1 MRADNVRLMREQ
13 GVIVQLTAKPETIL
27 ARVGS
32 SADRPLLQGRMS
44 VAGIEE
50 LMEQRSSVYDAA
62 ADLTIAT
69 DNRPVAEIAEEIA
82 ELTSGLLDR

>member
-1 MRADNVRLMREQ
+1 
-13 GVIVQLTAKPETIL
+13 
-27 ARVGS
+27 
-32 SADRPLLQGRMS
+32 MS